1 MSTAPSVDGRRFAGV
16 SSSGDGEVGRATV
29 FDYHESDGL
38 VWAEYSGGD
47 VRLGRLA
54 GTREGDRL
62 SFRYVHV
69 SVDGASS
76 SGRCEARLEVSTT
89 AGSAH
94 TRAGPGSPGRAR
106 GRASSRR
113 SRGEREGIPRPQ
125 LPVALRAVGRARVGG
140 SDARRS
146 PETGAGLRNI
156 PEGEPDTS
164 GMLDPCSASS

>member
-16 SSSGDGEVGRATV
+16 SNSGDGEVGRATV

-76 SGRCEARLEVSTT
+76 SGRCEAHIEVLGDGRLRSHESWAWESRPGTGESVVEEVT
-89 AGSAH
+89 
-94 TRAGPGSPGRAR
+94 GR
-106 GRASSRR
+106 
-113 SRGEREGIPRPQ
+113 
-125 LPVALRAVGRARVGG
+125 
-140 SDARRS
+140 
-146 PETGAGLRNI
+146 T
-156 PEGEPDTS
+156 
-164 GMLDPCSASS
+164 

>member
-1 MSTAPSVDGRRFAGV
+1 MSTAPSVDGRRSAGV
-16 SSSGDGEVGRATV
+16 SNSGDGEVGRATV

-76 SGRCEARLEVSTT
+76 SGRCEARIEVLDDGRLRSHESW
-89 AGSAH
+89 AWES
-94 TRAGPGSPGRAR
+94 RPGTGESVVEEVTGR
-106 GRASSRR
+106 
-113 SRGEREGIPRPQ
+113 
-125 LPVALRAVGRARVGG
+125 
-140 SDARRS
+140 
-146 PETGAGLRNI
+146 T
-156 PEGEPDTS
+156 
-164 GMLDPCSASS
+164 